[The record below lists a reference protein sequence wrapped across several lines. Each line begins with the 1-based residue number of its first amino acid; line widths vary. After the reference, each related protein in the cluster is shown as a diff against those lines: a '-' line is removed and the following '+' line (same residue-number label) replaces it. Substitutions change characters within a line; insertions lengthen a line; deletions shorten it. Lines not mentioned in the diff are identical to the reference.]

1 MPGPVTEVKCFWRG
15 GGGGGGGGGGC
26 KRSDFSEI
34 PILVAIS
41 LPFFYAKI

>member
-1 MPGPVTEVKCFWRG
+1 MPGSVTEVKCFWRG
-15 GGGGGGGGGGC
+15 GGGGLGGGC